1 MTQYS
6 DFIASNI
13 NTQIKSNLSHNEGK
27 DFSEIGENIT
37 LFVRVETYICLSPVE
52 EKKPC
57 NYCTC
62 TSYNTKYFKFLLKNS
77 GLLIEQI

>member
-13 NTQIKSNLSHNEGK
+13 NTQIKSNLSHNEGIYQKGK

-37 LFVRVETYICLSPVE
+37 LFVRGR
-52 EKKPC
+52 
-57 NYCTC
+57 
-62 TSYNTKYFKFLLKNS
+62 
-77 GLLIEQI
+77 GL